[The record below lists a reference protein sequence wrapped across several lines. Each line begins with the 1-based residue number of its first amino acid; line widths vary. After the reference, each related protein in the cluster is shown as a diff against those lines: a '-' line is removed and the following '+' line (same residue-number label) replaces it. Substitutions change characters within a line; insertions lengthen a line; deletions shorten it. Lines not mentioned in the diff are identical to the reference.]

1 MTRRAAVRQADIT
14 RAVLALESVGKHVTG
29 VDIRPDGS
37 FTVLTGEKAAE
48 LAVASAGYGRALEK
62 WRRSA

>member
-1 MTRRAAVRQADIT
+1 LSRRASFTQADVQRAVRALK
-14 RAVLALESVGKHVTG
+14 AVGETVTG

-48 LAVASAGYGRALEK
+48 QALSPYEAWERENGGRA
-62 WRRSA
+62 A

>member
-1 MTRRAAVRQADIT
+1 MTKRATVRQADIA
-14 RAVLALESVGKHVTG
+14 RAVRALEAVGKNVTG

-48 LAVASAGYGRALEK
+48 QVLSPYEAWERENGGRA
-62 WRRSA
+62 A